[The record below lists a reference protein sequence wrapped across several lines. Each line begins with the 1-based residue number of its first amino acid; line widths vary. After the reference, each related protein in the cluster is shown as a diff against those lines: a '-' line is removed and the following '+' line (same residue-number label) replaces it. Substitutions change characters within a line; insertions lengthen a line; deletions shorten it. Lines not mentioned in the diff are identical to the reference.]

1 MRRAG
6 RERVP
11 AERPAADR
19 PGHAAGRL
27 GNRRSAGTGTGWAAA
42 AAAVI
47 LALSMLLSA
56 CAAGG
61 GKAGAAGPGN
71 AGGVNAA
78 GHDGSG
84 AGSGGNGAAA
94 SGPSDG
100 SRTESGR
107 APVTVRIGYQKYG
120 TLNILKADGRLDRRL
135 EELGYR
141 AEWTEFPG
149 GPQLLEEL
157 NVGSIDIGHT
167 GEAPPIFAQAAGAPL
182 VYLAHEPPSPKSEA
196 LLVPK
201 DSDIRTAADL
211 RGKKV
216 ALNKGSNVHYLLVKL
231 LEQAGVGYDEIEPVY
246 LPPADGRAAFES
258 GKVDAWVIWDPFF
271 AAAETATGA
280 RIVADGTDLVHNHE
294 FFLGERSFVERHPD
308 VIDIILEEADRI
320 DAWAKDH
327 PRELAEL
334 LSPQLGIDVP
344 SLERAAGRR
353 QYGVRRIGP
362 EVLEAQQRIAD
373 TFRALGLIPVD
384 IRVEEATVPTASGQ

>member
-149 GPQLLEEL
+149 GPQLLEAL

-246 LPPADGRAAFES
+246 LPPADGPGLMGEMQLWMQKFGDAPEDVRDILRDALVGENKYGIRFSHKMVAGELDRES
-258 GKVDAWVIWDPFF
+258 KNVVDTVLEEDQKRVDELRRKLE
-271 AAAETATGA
+271 ETA
-280 RIVADGTDLVHNHE
+280 
-294 FFLGERSFVERHPD
+294 
-308 VIDIILEEADRI
+308 
-320 DAWAKDH
+320 
-327 PRELAEL
+327 
-334 LSPQLGIDVP
+334 
-344 SLERAAGRR
+344 
-353 QYGVRRIGP
+353 
-362 EVLEAQQRIAD
+362 
-373 TFRALGLIPVD
+373 PV
-384 IRVEEATVPTASGQ
+384 